1 MIGLMIGSA
10 LLVPVIKENGQA
22 MHRMYVLFS
31 VLLSLFTAGYAL
43 FFERKTSEGIMFWLI
58 PLAFVISVAF
68 LAVFDAPMT
77 FPFWTFGG
85 LLILCAFRLRYGMFL
100 NIYLL
105 FVLGSIQTEPFTEVL
120 LIQFICLL
128 LLGMVM
134 PYAKTWKDGMNVLI
148 SVAAVLVSVR
158 IICYISME
166 KTAIVEDIFS
176 VAVVYAIVI
185 PAVLLLSKALRDSVI
200 LSEANQNFDFLEELA
215 AGADELDEEAY
226 RFMAEESQQDAMAVF
241 MDRED
246 VDNTNTADA
255 EDDLTEQLEQLCLP
269 EAPLLTELSERF
281 PKAYLHARRV
291 AFFASS
297 VAECMD
303 GVDELLVKCA
313 GFYHEIGKL
322 RGNKTLEGTLLVAQ
336 EQQFPKR
343 LIQVLREHTTSGDKP
358 TSKEAALV
366 MLTDNI
372 CSMCEHLRKTQSGKI
387 LVAKVIDRAINL
399 RVTKGDLN
407 QSGLTVKDMSV
418 MQNTMEEVIKEDM
431 F

>member
-10 LLVPVIKENGQA
+10 LLIPFLKESGQA

-31 VLLSLFTAGYAL
+31 VLLSLFAAVYAL
-43 FFERKTSEGIMFWLI
+43 LFERKTSEGVMFWLI
-58 PLAFVISVAF
+58 PLVFVISVAF
-68 LAVFDAPMT
+68 LMVFDAPMT

-105 FVLGSIQTEPFTEVL
+105 FIIGSMQTEPLTEVL
-120 LIQFICLL
+120 LIQFMCLL

-134 PYAKTWKDGMNVLI
+134 PYAKTWKDGINILI

-158 IICYISME
+158 IICYFSME

-176 VAVVYAIVI
+176 VAIVYAIVI
-185 PAVLLLSKALRDSVI
+185 SAVLLLSKALRDNVI
-200 LSEANQNFDFLEELA
+200 LSEANDKFDFLEELA
-215 AGADELDEEAY
+215 AGVEELDEEAY
-226 RFMAEESQQDAMAVF
+226 RFMTEESQQEAMAAF
-241 MDRED
+241 MEQEEETDIPVMEED
-246 VDNTNTADA
+246 IS
-255 EDDLTEQLEQLCLP
+255 EQLEQLCLP
-269 EAPLLTELSERF
+269 EAPLLVELSERF

-291 AFFASS
+291 AFFASE
-297 VAECMD
+297 VAEYMD

-313 GFYHEIGKL
+313 GFYHEIGKI

-336 EQQFPKR
+336 EQQFPDR
-343 LIQVLREHTTSGDKP
+343 LIRVLREHTINGDKP

-372 CSMCEHLRKTQSGKI
+372 CGMCEHLRKTQSGRI

-407 QSGLTVKDMSV
+407 QSGLTVKDISV

>member
-1 MIGLMIGSA
+1 MIGLMIGSS
-10 LLVPVIKENGQA
+10 LFIPFLKESGQA
-22 MHRMYVLFS
+22 MHRMYVLFA
-31 VLLSLFTAGYAL
+31 VLLSVFAAGYAFL
-43 FFERKTSEGIMFWLI
+43 FERKTSEGVMFWLI
-58 PLAFVISVAF
+58 PLAYVISVAF
-68 LAVFDAPMT
+68 LMVFDAPMT

-105 FVLGSIQTEPFTEVL
+105 FIIGSMQTDPFTEVL

-134 PYAKTWKDGMNVLI
+134 PYAKSWKDGINILI
-148 SVAAVLVSVR
+148 SVSAVLVSIR
-158 IICYISME
+158 IICYFTME

-176 VAVVYAIVI
+176 VAVVYVIVI
-185 PAVLLLSKALRDSVI
+185 CAVLLLSKALRESVM
-200 LSEANQNFDFLEELA
+200 LSEANDNFDFLEELA
-215 AGADELDEEAY
+215 AGVEELEEESYHFMTEETSREAMAA
-226 RFMAEESQQDAMAVF
+226 FMAQEEDIIPVME
-241 MDRED
+241 ED
-246 VDNTNTADA
+246 IS
-255 EDDLTEQLEQLCLP
+255 ERLEQLCLP

-281 PKAYLHARRV
+281 PKAYLHAGRV
-291 AFFASS
+291 AFFASE
-297 VAECMD
+297 VAKNMD

-313 GFYHEIGKL
+313 GFYHEIGKI

-336 EQQFPKR
+336 EQQFPER
-343 LIQVLREHTTSGDKP
+343 LIQVLREHTINGDKP

-372 CSMCEHLRKTQSGKI
+372 CGMCEHLRKTQSGRI
-387 LVAKVIDRAINL
+387 LVTKVIDRAINL

-407 QSGLTVKDMSV
+407 QSGLTVKDISV

>member
-10 LLVPVIKENGQA
+10 LLVPFLKESGQA
-22 MHRMYVLFS
+22 MHRMYIPFA
-31 VLLSLFTAGYAL
+31 VLLSVFAAGYAFL
-43 FFERKTSEGIMFWLI
+43 FERKTSEGVMFWLI

-68 LAVFDAPMT
+68 LMVFDAPMT

-105 FVLGSIQTEPFTEVL
+105 FIIGSMQEAPFTEVL

-134 PYAKTWKDGMNVLI
+134 PYAKSWKDGINVLI
-148 SVAAVLVSVR
+148 SVAAVLVSIR
-158 IICYISME
+158 IICYFSME

-176 VAVVYAIVI
+176 VAVVYTIVI
-185 PAVLLLSKALRDSVI
+185 SAVLLLSKALRDSVI
-200 LSEANQNFDFLEELA
+200 LSEANDNFDFLEELA
-215 AGADELDEEAY
+215 AGVEDLEEESYHFITEETKQEALAAFMEQEEAV
-226 RFMAEESQQDAMAVF
+226 FPVMEEDIS
-241 MDRED
+241 
-246 VDNTNTADA
+246 
-255 EDDLTEQLEQLCLP
+255 EQLEQLCLP
-269 EAPLLTELSERF
+269 EAPLLVELSERF
-281 PKAYLHARRV
+281 PKAFLHARRV
-291 AFFASS
+291 ALFASE
-297 VAECMD
+297 VAEYME
-303 GVDELLVKCA
+303 GVDELLVRCA

-322 RGNKTLEGTLLVAQ
+322 RGTKTLEGTLLVAQ
-336 EQQFPKR
+336 EQQFPER
-343 LIQVLREHTTSGDKP
+343 LIQVLREHTINGDKP
-358 TSKEAALV
+358 TSKEAALI

-372 CSMCEHLRKTQSGKI
+372 CGMCEHLRKTQSGKI

-407 QSGLTVKDMSV
+407 QSGLTVKDISV

>member
-10 LLVPVIKENGQA
+10 LFIPFLKESGQA
-22 MHRMYVLFS
+22 MHRMYVLFA
-31 VLLSLFTAGYAL
+31 VLLSVFAAGYAFL
-43 FFERKTSEGIMFWLI
+43 FERKTSEGIMFWLI
-58 PLAFVISVAF
+58 PLAYVISVAF
-68 LAVFDAPMT
+68 LMVFDAPMT

-105 FVLGSIQTEPFTEVL
+105 FVLGSMQTEPLTEVL

-134 PYAKTWKDGMNVLI
+134 PYAKTWKDGVNILI
-148 SVAAVLVSVR
+148 SVAAVLVSIR
-158 IICYISME
+158 IICYFSME

-176 VAVVYAIVI
+176 VAVVYGIVI
-185 PAVLLLSKALRDSVI
+185 CAVLLLSKALRDNVI
-200 LSEANQNFDFLEELA
+200 LSEVNDNFDFLEELA
-215 AGADELDEEAY
+215 AGVEELDEEAY
-226 RFMAEESQQDAMAVF
+226 RFMTETSQQETMGAFMEEAEETGMTVTE
-241 MDRED
+241 ED
-246 VDNTNTADA
+246 IS
-255 EDDLTEQLEQLCLP
+255 EQLEQLCLP
-269 EAPLLTELSERF
+269 EAPLLVELSERF

-291 AFFASS
+291 AFFASE
-297 VAECMD
+297 VAESMD

-313 GFYHEIGKL
+313 GFYHEIGKV

-336 EQQFPKR
+336 EQQFPER
-343 LIQVLREHTTSGDKP
+343 LIQVLREHTINGDKP

-372 CSMCEHLRKTQSGKI
+372 CGMCEHLRKTQSGRI

-407 QSGLTVKDMSV
+407 QSGLTVKDISV

>member
-1 MIGLMIGSA
+1 MTGLMIGSA
-10 LLVPVIKENGQA
+10 LLVPFLKESGQA
-22 MHRMYVLFS
+22 LHKMYLLFS
-31 VLLSLFTAGYAL
+31 VLLSLFAAGYACL
-43 FFERKTSEGIMFWLI
+43 FERNTSEGVMFWLI
-58 PLAFVISVAF
+58 PLAYVISVAF
-68 LAVFDAPMT
+68 LMVFDAPMT

-105 FVLGSIQTEPFTEVL
+105 FVLGSMQTEPFTEVL

-128 LLGMVM
+128 LLGLVM
-134 PYAKTWKDGMNVLI
+134 PYAKTWKDGINVLI
-148 SVAAVLVSVR
+148 SVAAALVSIR
-158 IICYISME
+158 IICYFSME

-176 VAVVYAIVI
+176 VAVVYALVI
-185 PAVLLLSKALRDSVI
+185 PAVLLLSKVLRENVM
-200 LSEANQNFDFLEELA
+200 LSETNDNFDFLEELA
-215 AGADELDEEAY
+215 AGVEEMEEEGY
-226 RFMAEESQQDAMAVF
+226 HFMTEEFLQDSMTDFTESEPVVAEMAAF
-241 MDRED
+241 EED
-246 VDNTNTADA
+246 I
-255 EDDLTEQLEQLCLP
+255 TEQLEQLCLP
-269 EAPLLTELSERF
+269 EAPLLKELSQRF
-281 PKAYLHARRV
+281 PKAFLHARRV
-291 AFFASS
+291 AFFASE
-297 VAECMD
+297 VAEYMD

-322 RGNKTLEGTLLVAQ
+322 RGDKTLEGTLSVAK
-336 EQQFPKR
+336 EQQFPNR
-343 LIQVLREHTTSGDKP
+343 LIQVLREHTINGDKP

-372 CSMCEHLRKTQSGKI
+372 CGMCEHLRKTQTGRI

-407 QSGLTVKDMSV
+407 QSGLTVKDISV